1 MEKGNM
7 PRANQPNTP
16 LLRSSS
22 HAGTGIYAKHETIIT
37 MSDNT
42 PPTAS
47 PPGERGNGHD
57 AGSSSPIITVI
68 SAPRITINKAAINN
82 NTTFRNST
90 SGDSHVRHL
99 CRPKAFRQLSNSS
112 SLLSEIFRHP
122 DTSEDLLR
130 KKIKRANEL
139 DASRDLYDFLRN
151 KTPPPENYMSSSD
164 LLKGGEPLAR
174 KKKGVLGFLG
184 RKLRRGK
191 KGRQTSSA
199 ASATPPIRLPDSA
212 ISGRTIDGHRH
223 IAISIPLE
231 HANIDGIVDHPK
243 PPVEPLREEP
253 VPAEPAPEETVPA
266 EPVPTESLHA
276 DPSPV
281 EPLPVEPLPVNQPQP
296 KDTKEVPITVRRKPL
311 GKNQV
316 PPVVGVRS
324 SSTGA
329 ATSTTKIVPPPP
341 HIASPPMVDP
351 DETIVV
357 PPTSSPRIAATQ
369 HCRNV
374 KGGTEGLPA
383 VVGGRSLVGCPHREL
398 TAPRVA
404 VAGVVVPL
412 SGVFSPPPPRALHRS
427 PPLRQLYRISNAG
440 SEDTISGSATSGA
453 TTYNSEAESDASSA
467 GATVGPSVIPEIKGQ
482 QNTIAEAESIC
493 VPAEKRS
500 YRDWCGN
507 IQLPTPPGEPEEA
520 LSDPEPEEND
530 GFVTAQ
536 PSPSFEN
543 SDDTPWATPFEDS
556 TMIDFPPCG
565 SSTPKLRPVASPLA
579 DDAPSTSLDNN
590 APNPQAKD
598 IHRRRMPRSESHVK
612 LMEKYQRLQMLRA
625 RELEILLGKV
635 KALEGRAEV
644 GARRGHVT
652 VHALEPEN
660 YTTAAKPI
668 SGGVAVLCER
678 GDSHDE
684 GCGDY
689 EELCSVAFRESAS
702 EDGDDGSTLPEN
714 LDSDYEESSSSFHS
728 NPSSVDDRSRARGS
742 TTHLPSL
749 DTGSDTIT
757 PDHHHTTRRHAH
769 NDNPDDAVARGR
781 LPSRRGFPHPPTVFP
796 ATNTMYSA
804 PLPPPAQSDDSF
816 ETFFERLE
824 EAKRKA
830 MASMARFS
838 ADCSHREDEYY
849 GLGGRGDGLET
860 VEPVMRWLIE
870 TSGCA
875 GGGGTGEG
883 EGEECEMF

>member
-1 MEKGNM
+1 MS
-7 PRANQPNTP
+7 RANQPNTP

-22 HAGTGIYAKHETIIT
+22 HAGTGIHAEHET
-37 MSDNT
+37 MPDNST
-42 PPTAS
+42 PAAS

-57 AGSSSPIITVI
+57 TGGSSHFITVM
-68 SAPRITINKAAINN
+68 SGPRITINNN
-82 NTTFRNST
+82 TFRNST

-139 DASRDLYDFLRN
+139 DATPDLFDFLRN

-164 LLKGGEPLAR
+164 LLKGGEPRAK

-199 ASATPPIRLPDSA
+199 ASPAPPIRLPDSA
-212 ISGRTIDGHRH
+212 ISGRTIGGHRH

-243 PPVEPLREEP
+243 PPVEPLLEEAAP
-253 VPAEPAPEETVPA
+253 DEPLSAEPAPEETVPA
-266 EPVPTESLHA
+266 EPVATEPLPA
-276 DPSPV
+276 NPSPIEPWPV
-281 EPLPVEPLPVNQPQP
+281 EPLPVDQPQP
-296 KDTKEVPITVRRKPL
+296 KDTKAVPITIRRKPL
-311 GKNQV
+311 NKNQV
-316 PPVVGVRS
+316 PPVIGGRS
-324 SSTGA
+324 SSAGA
-329 ATSTTKIVPPPP
+329 TTSTTKIVPPPP
-341 HIASPPMVDP
+341 HKASPPMLDP
-351 DETIVV
+351 DETIVI
-357 PPTSSPRIAATQ
+357 PPPASSPRTAATQ

-383 VVGGRSLVGCPHREL
+383 VVGGRSLVGCPHGEL

-412 SGVFSPPPPRALHRS
+412 SGVFSPPPPRPLHRS
-427 PPLRQLYRISNAG
+427 PPLRQLYRISN
-440 SEDTISGSATSGA
+440 SGSGETVSGSVTSSA
-453 TTYNSEAESDASSA
+453 ETIDSDAESYASSA

-482 QNTIAEAESIC
+482 QNTVDGAQSIGIS
-493 VPAEKRS
+493 AQKRS

-507 IQLPTPPGEPEEA
+507 IQLPTPPGEPEEPF
-520 LSDPEPEEND
+520 SDPESD

-543 SDDTPWATPFEDS
+543 DNDTPWATPFEES
-556 TMIDFPPCG
+556 TMIDFSPCG
-565 SSTPKLRPVASPLA
+565 SSTPKLRPVPSPPP
-579 DDAPSTSLDNN
+579 DDVPSTSLDNNN

-598 IHRRRMPRSESHVK
+598 RRRHRIPRSESHVQ

-625 RELEILLGKV
+625 RELEMLLGKV

-668 SGGVAVLCER
+668 GRGMAVLYER
-678 GDSHDE
+678 GDNYDDE
-684 GCGDY
+684 DCGDY
-689 EELCSVAFRESAS
+689 EELASVAFRESHS
-702 EDGDDGSTLPEN
+702 DDGEDGSTLPEN
-714 LDSDYEESSSSFHS
+714 LDSDYEESSSSFRS
-728 NPSSVDDRSRARGS
+728 NASSDGNDDGRVGEAM
-742 TTHLPSL
+742 HLPSL
-749 DTGSDTIT
+749 DAGSDTIT
-757 PDHHHTTRRHAH
+757 PDHHRRHTY
-769 NDNPDDAVARGR
+769 DNADDVVARDR

-796 ATNTMYSA
+796 ANNTMYSA
-804 PLPPPAQSDDSF
+804 PLPTTAPSDDSDSF
-816 ETFFERLE
+816 ETFLERLE

-830 MASMARFS
+830 TASMARYS
-838 ADCSHREDEYY
+838 ANHGHREDEYRY
-849 GLGGRGDGLET
+849 RLGGFGGRGDGLET

-875 GGGGTGEG
+875 GGGGAREG
-883 EGEECEMF
+883 EGEECEECEMF